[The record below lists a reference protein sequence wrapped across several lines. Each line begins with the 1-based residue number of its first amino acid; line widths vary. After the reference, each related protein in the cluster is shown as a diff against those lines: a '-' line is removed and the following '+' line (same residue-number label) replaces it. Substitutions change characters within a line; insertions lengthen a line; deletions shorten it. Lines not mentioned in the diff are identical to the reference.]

1 MNTNERSL
9 DNRRLVVLLD
19 TLREHPDD
27 TLYEELFTLIAESS
41 YFYVAAHFDK
51 QPVRQKDGSYLLQND
66 THMTF
71 PRLYDDNGVYYYP
84 AFTSLDELEK
94 WQDEEVKKASI
105 LTLCID
111 DFLDMLHHDEGTSGV
126 VINPYTQSFLLFKG
140 MMEHLY
146 EVREKAHPFHRHT
159 ILEHLYKNNKDAS

>member
-27 TLYEELFTLIAESS
+27 TLYEELFT
-41 YFYVAAHFDK
+41 
-51 QPVRQKDGSYLLQND
+51 
-66 THMTF
+66 
-71 PRLYDDNGVYYYP
+71 YDDNGVYYYP

-94 WQDEEVKKASI
+94 WQDEEVKNASI

-159 ILEHLYKNNKDAS
+159 ILEHLYKNNTDAS